1 MYKDC
6 YKQFL
11 YPTYTEKQKLS
22 HAKYLEIIEQLSIC
36 QIDKINI
43 IPATIE
49 KKELFSYLLSLSRQ
63 YSIKTQIIEKIQQR
77 RFETIVNKS
86 AIFNNDN
93 GSFTCR
99 L

>member
-49 KKELFSYLLSLSRQ
+49 KK
-63 YSIKTQIIEKIQQR
+63 
-77 RFETIVNKS
+77 
-86 AIFNNDN
+86 
-93 GSFTCR
+93 SFFPICYHSPASTVLKHR
-99 L
+99 

>member
-49 KKELFSYLLSLSRQ
+49 KKELFPVCYHSPASTVLKHR
-63 YSIKTQIIEKIQQR
+63 
-77 RFETIVNKS
+77 
-86 AIFNNDN
+86 
-93 GSFTCR
+93 
-99 L
+99 